1 MVLNVFNI
9 FYLYINSGKVEN
21 RKTLYSND
29 FIVYTAKKYPGPIE
43 STFLSRTFSDQGI
56 KMRVRK
62 EHRTHQKEHDPKR
75 YKMDIKRKFRLYL
88 ANYFIRFKVGPT
100 HVNGNMIF
108 HHHQITRSYLKRYYL
123 LPPMPP
129 ITLTSGDGNRQAAT
143 LVKISAQIARVLVL
157 Q

>member
-1 MVLNVFNI
+1 M
-9 FYLYINSGKVEN
+9 
-21 RKTLYSND
+21 
-29 FIVYTAKKYPGPIE
+29 VYTAKKYPGPIE

-62 EHRTHQKEHDPKR
+62 EHRTNQKEHDPKR

-100 HVNGNMIF
+100 HVNGNMTF
-108 HHHQITRSYLKRYYL
+108 NHHQITRLYQKRYYL
-123 LPPMPP
+123 HPLTPL
-129 ITLTSGDGNRQAAT
+129 ITLISGDGNRQAVA
-143 LVKISAQIARVLVL
+143 LEKISAQIARVHVL